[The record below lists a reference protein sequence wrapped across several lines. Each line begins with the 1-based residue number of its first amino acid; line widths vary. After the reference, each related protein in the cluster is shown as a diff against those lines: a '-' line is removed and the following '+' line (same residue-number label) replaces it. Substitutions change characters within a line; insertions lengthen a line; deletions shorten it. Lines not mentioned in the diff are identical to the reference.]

1 MDRRA
6 GKARAAVRSL
16 EGAARPSARN
26 PLFGAPHMAFLL
38 HDVFYDGALI
48 GRQRHVIYVV
58 VAAISISKGT
68 DCARR
73 FEAVTRVLYT

>member
-1 MDRRA
+1 
-6 GKARAAVRSL
+6 
-16 EGAARPSARN
+16 
-26 PLFGAPHMAFLL
+26 MAFLL
-38 HDVFYDGALI
+38 NDVFYDGALI

-73 FEAVTRVLYT
+73 FEAVTRVLVHLISFVPEASTGSICGI